1 MSAAMSG
8 TQRRAGARRAAAVAV
23 LASAGLVGGSLTAVA
38 AAHPAAQ
45 DLSTETTVNTEGIRA
60 ADSDPAARPL
70 PAAHSIPVATAIA
83 AGTDGLDPRL
93 SSAYNAAA
101 AEAYANGVSLW
112 ITSGYRTPA
121 EQESLWEDGL
131 QTYGSPEAARRW
143 VLPPNESTHVTG
155 QAIDVGPREGAQ
167 WLEDNGSHWGLC
179 RMYDNEWWHFE
190 LATYPDGPCPA
201 RLPDASQR

>member
-1 MSAAMSG
+1 MRAVSAEISA
-8 TQRRAGARRAAAVAV
+8 TQRRPGARRAAAVAV

-38 AAHPAAQ
+38 AARPAAR
-45 DLSTETTVNTEGIRA
+45 DLSAEATVNTEDA
-60 ADSDPAARPL
+60 PATNS
-70 PAAHSIPVATAIA
+70 AHSIPVATAIA
-83 AGTDGLDPRL
+83 AGTDGLEPRL
-93 SSAYNAAA
+93 SAAYNAAA

-131 QTYGSPEAARRW
+131 ATYGSPEAARRW

-190 LATYPDGPCPA
+190 LATSPDGPCPA
-201 RLPDASQR
+201 RLPDASLR